1 MTSSLLITAGA
12 ILLLLL
18 ISAFFSGSETALTAV
33 SKARM
38 AALEKEGNNKARIVN
53 RLIEDQE
60 KLIGAILLGNNM
72 VNILASSLTTT
83 LFLGLFGSSG
93 VVYATIVM
101 TAMVVIFA
109 EVLPKT
115 YAIKNSEKAALAV
128 SSLLS
133 PIIALFAPMARI
145 VVGIAM
151 GLLKFFGGGG
161 EAKGPSALEE
171 IRDSISLHHMEG
183 AMIKDDR
190 DMLSAILDLKDMD
203 VSDIMVHRTDM
214 ESLNADDNPKFVVDG
229 VLKSAYT
236 RVPLWRDEPENIV
249 GVLHTKDLL
258 RDLLKHNGNYDK
270 LDIPGLATEA
280 WYVPETTPL
289 KEQLKAFLKKKRHF
303 ALVVDEYG
311 EVMGLVTLEDII
323 EEIVGEISDEH
334 DIEFDGIRPQPDGS
348 VNIDGHVSIRDI
360 NRHLGWSLPDEDATT
375 LAGLVIHETQNIPEP
390 GQQFTFHNFRFEILR
405 KQKNRITAVKLRKM
419 PQEGA

>member
-1 MTSSLLITAGA
+1 MTTSLVLTAA
-12 ILLLLL
+12 AVLILLLV
-18 ISAFFSGSETALTAV
+18 SAFFSGSETALTAV
-33 SKARM
+33 SKARIV
-38 AALEKEGNNKARIVN
+38 ALKSGGNAKAKIASD
-53 RLIEDQE
+53 IIDDQE
-60 KLIGAILLGNNM
+60 KFIGSILLGNNM

-83 LFLGLFGSSG
+83 LFVGMGPSG
-93 VVYATIVM
+93 VVYATVIM
-101 TAMVVIFA
+101 TALVVIFA

-115 YAIKNSEKAALAV
+115 YAIKNSEKAALMVAPV
-128 SSLLS
+128 LK
-133 PIIALFAPMARI
+133 PIIAFFAPLAKI

-151 GLLKFFGGGG
+151 WLLKLLGGSI
-161 EAKGPSALEE
+161 ENKGPSALEE
-171 IRDSISLHHMEG
+171 IRDSIALHHMEG
-183 AMIKDDR
+183 AMIKDDK

-214 ESLNADDNPKFVVDG
+214 ESLNADDKPEFVVDG
-229 VLKSAYT
+229 VLKSAHT

-249 GVLHTKDLL
+249 GVIHTKDLL
-258 RDLLKHNGNYDK
+258 RSLLNHSGDYSK
-270 LDIPGLATEA
+270 LDIPKLAKDA

-289 KEQLKAFLKKKRHF
+289 KEQLTAFLHKKRHF

-334 DIEFDGIRPQPDGS
+334 DVEFEGIRQQPDGS
-348 VNIDGHVSIRDI
+348 VNIDGHVSIRDV

-405 KQKNRITAVKLRKM
+405 KQKNRITAVKISKM
-419 PQEGA
+419 E

>member
-1 MTSSLLITAGA
+1 MTTSLLITAGS
-12 ILLLLL
+12 ILFLLL

-33 SKARM
+33 SKARIV
-38 AALEKEGNNKARIVN
+38 ALEGQGNKKAKLVGK
-53 RLIEDQE
+53 LIGDQE

-83 LFLGLFGSSG
+83 LFLSLFGPSG
-93 VVYATIVM
+93 VIYATIVM

-115 YAIKNSEKAALAV
+115 YAIKNSEKAALMVAPF
-128 SSLLS
+128 LS
-133 PIIALFAPMARI
+133 PIISFFAPLAKV

-151 GLLKFFGGGG
+151 GLLKMLGGSG
-161 EAKGPSALEE
+161 EAEGPSALEE

-183 AMIKDDR
+183 AMIKDDK

-214 ESLNADDNPKFVVDG
+214 ESLNADDKPDLVVDG
-229 VLKSAYT
+229 VLKSAFT
-236 RVPLWRDEPENIV
+236 RVPLWRDEPENII
-249 GVLHTKDLL
+249 GVIHTKDLL
-258 RDLLKHNGNYDK
+258 RSLLNHNGDYKK
-270 LDIPGLATEA
+270 LDIPALAKDA

-289 KEQLKAFLKKKRHF
+289 KEQLTAFLHKKRHF

-311 EVMGLVTLEDII
+311 EVMGIVTLEDII

-334 DIEFDGIRPQPDGS
+334 DDVFEGIRQKEDGS
-348 VNIDGHVSIRDI
+348 VDIDGHVSIRDI
-360 NRHLGWSLPDEDATT
+360 NRHLGWSLPGEDATT
-375 LAGLVIHETQNIPEP
+375 LAGLVLHETQHIPEP
-390 GQQFTFHNFRFEILR
+390 GQEFVFHNFRFEILR
-405 KQKNRITAVKLRKM
+405 KQKNRITAVKIKKV
-419 PQEGA
+419 